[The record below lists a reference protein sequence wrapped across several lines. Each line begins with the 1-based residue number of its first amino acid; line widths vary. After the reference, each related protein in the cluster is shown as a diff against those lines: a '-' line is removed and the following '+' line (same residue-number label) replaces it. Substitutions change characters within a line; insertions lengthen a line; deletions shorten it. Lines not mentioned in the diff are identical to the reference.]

1 MTTFKMSTLALACS
15 LALAGCNSDSTPPE
29 EDGTASFSF
38 AVSDAAV
45 DSAQQVLVCF
55 TGVELVG
62 NGLPPQQFS
71 VGGENGA
78 VAPNDLCLDD
88 TGNPIPDTVG
98 VDLLSLPGA
107 SAEAL
112 VSGAEVPAGNYGQLR
127 LEFSEAGSFIEL
139 DDGSTR
145 PLGVPSGQLRLDGV
159 TLTANQTFSY
169 TLEFDLRRAVIAPPG
184 LDNYLLKPR
193 GLRLVNNASVGHI
206 DGQVAESLLMD
217 SDCSVAP
224 EDTSVP
230 VAAVYL
236 YQGHDLALDELTDN
250 NEDESSYA
258 SISVFF
264 DGAATYPFEI
274 GYIEAG
280 DYSIAL
286 TCDTNDDPEAVD
298 DLTFEY
304 VENITIEESSTLE
317 LILGE

>member
-1 MTTFKMSTLALACS
+1 MKTLKMTTVALACGF
-15 LALAGCNSDSTPPE
+15 ALAGCNSDSTP
-29 EDGTASFSF
+29 DDSTATFSF

-45 DSAQQVLVCF
+45 DSAAQVMVCF
-55 TGVELVG
+55 SGVELVG
-62 NGLPPQQFS
+62 NGLPPQEFT
-71 VGGENGA
+71 VGGEGGA
-78 VAPNDLCLDD
+78 VPPNDLCLDD

-98 VDLLSLPGA
+98 VDLLSLQGA
-107 SAEAL
+107 NAEAL
-112 VSGAEVPAGNYGQLR
+112 VSGAEVPAGDYGQMR

-139 DDGSTR
+139 DDGTTR
-145 PLGVPSGQLRLDGV
+145 PLGVPSGKLRLDGV
-159 TLTANQTFSY
+159 TLTANQTFNY

-184 LDNYLLKPR
+184 LDNYVLKPR

-206 DGQVAESLLMD
+206 EGEVAESLLMN
-217 SDCSVAP
+217 SECTVAP

-230 VAAVYL
+230 VAAVYM
-236 YQGHDLALDELTDN
+236 YQGHDLSLDELTDN

-264 DGAATYPFEI
+264 DGAAAYPFEI
-274 GYIEAG
+274 GYIEEG

-304 VENITIEESSTLE
+304 VENITIEANSTLE
-317 LILGE
+317 LSLGE